1 MGTDC
6 ALQSNVGNL
15 MTVDPEIWSFEP
27 NLNQWS
33 MDTHDTKLFIND
45 LLHRLLN
52 LLRAKQDRAD
62 DVRGVFD
69 EAKEIIFSLQNL
81 GEVTWN
87 ALIVHIIWSKLP
99 SATLAVWEQ
108 QCGIS
113 TVIANFQVLD
123 DFLENRIRT
132 LHAIESKSQAH

>member
-1 MGTDC
+1 
-6 ALQSNVGNL
+6 
-15 MTVDPEIWSFEP
+15 
-27 NLNQWS
+27 

-62 DVRGVFD
+62 VRGVFD

-87 ALIVHIIWSKLP
+87 ALIGHII
-99 SATLAVWEQ
+99 
-108 QCGIS
+108 
-113 TVIANFQVLD
+113 
-123 DFLENRIRT
+123 
-132 LHAIESKSQAH
+132 

>member
-15 MTVDPEIWSFEP
+15 MAVDPEIWSFEP
-27 NLNQWS
+27 NLNQWP

-52 LLRAKQDRAD
+52 LLRAKQDRA

-108 QCGIS
+108 HCGNP